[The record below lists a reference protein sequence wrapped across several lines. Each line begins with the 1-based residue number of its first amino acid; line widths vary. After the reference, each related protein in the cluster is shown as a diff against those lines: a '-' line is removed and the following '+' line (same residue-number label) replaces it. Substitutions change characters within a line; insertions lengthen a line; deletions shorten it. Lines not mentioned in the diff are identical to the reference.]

1 MITGIFFWRP
11 ERRSCIFCTGGRRNH
26 AKPTHRHRR
35 TGAAGNRDQR
45 DGQNSDGADPGSG
58 KISLIARGARRKNSR
73 LAAACQLLAY
83 SELTIYEKGQ
93 WFMLDEAETLEL
105 FTGLRTDFVA
115 LSLASYLAD
124 LTDATAQAE
133 DTSQLLRLLLNALY
147 ALSVL
152 HKPPQLVKPAFE
164 LRLMAL
170 SGFEP
175 LADGC
180 AVCGRPEPEN
190 PVLDAVHGVVCC
202 AACREKGGL
211 AMPLSPA
218 ALAPCATC
226 CTARIRSFT
235 ASRWIPPP
243 CVSWGRRRRSM
254 SPPSWSAASG
264 RWTTINPFCRK
275 RNLHMTDLF
284 EKSIRTLELPAVLEK
299 LAARRSATPPRSG
312 ACA

>member
-1 MITGIFFWRP
+1 MPNQPIVT
-11 ERRSCIFCTGGRRNH
+11 
-26 AKPTHRHRR
+26 
-35 TGAAGNRDQR
+35 AGLVLRETVTR
-45 DGQNSDGADPGSG
+45 EADKILTVLTPDRG

-218 ALAPCATC
+218 ALAALRHVLYCPDKKLYSFTLDTPALRQLGQAAEVYV
-226 CTARIRSFT
+226 TAQLERSFRT
-235 ASRWIPPP
+235 
-243 CVSWGRRRRSM
+243 
-254 SPPSWSAASG
+254 
-264 RWTTINPFCRK
+264 
-275 RNLHMTDLF
+275 LDYY
-284 EKSIRTLELPAVLEK
+284 KSILPQEEP
-299 LAARRSATPPRSG
+299 TYD
-312 ACA
+312 

>member
-1 MITGIFFWRP
+1 MPNQPIVT
-11 ERRSCIFCTGGRRNH
+11 
-26 AKPTHRHRR
+26 
-35 TGAAGNRDQR
+35 AGLVLRETVTRETD
-45 DGQNSDGADPGSG
+45 
-58 KISLIARGARRKNSR
+58 KI
-73 LAAACQLLAY
+73 
-83 SELTIYEKGQ
+83 LTV
-93 WFMLDEAETLEL
+93 LTPDRTLEL

-202 AACREKGGL
+202 ICWMR
-211 AMPLSPA
+211 P
-218 ALAPCATC
+218 
-226 CTARIRSFT
+226 
-235 ASRWIPPP
+235 
-243 CVSWGRRRRSM
+243 
-254 SPPSWSAASG
+254 
-264 RWTTINPFCRK
+264 
-275 RNLHMTDLF
+275 
-284 EKSIRTLELPAVLEK
+284 
-299 LAARRSATPPRSG
+299 TPPRSG
-312 ACA
+312 WVSTAVPPSPGSRMYPPP

>member
-1 MITGIFFWRP
+1 MPNQPIVT
-11 ERRSCIFCTGGRRNH
+11 
-26 AKPTHRHRR
+26 
-35 TGAAGNRDQR
+35 AGLVLRETVTRETDKILTVLTPDR
-45 DGQNSDGADPGSG
+45 G

-124 LTDATAQAE
+124 LTDATAQGE

-170 SGFEP
+170 SGFR
-175 LADGC
+175 LRR
-180 AVCGRPEPEN
+180 VR
-190 PVLDAVHGVVCC
+190 
-202 AACREKGGL
+202 AAGAGEAG
-211 AMPLSPA
+211 A
-218 ALAPCATC
+218 
-226 CTARIRSFT
+226 
-235 ASRWIPPP
+235 
-243 CVSWGRRRRSM
+243 GRRPRGGMLRRLPGKGRAGHAPVPRRSGG
-254 SPPSWSAASG
+254 PAP
-264 RWTTINPFCRK
+264 R
-275 RNLHMTDLF
+275 
-284 EKSIRTLELPAVLEK
+284 AVL
-299 LAARRSATPPRSG
+299 PG
-312 ACA
+312 

>member
-1 MITGIFFWRP
+1 MPNQPIVT
-11 ERRSCIFCTGGRRNH
+11 
-26 AKPTHRHRR
+26 
-35 TGAAGNRDQR
+35 AGLVLRETVTRETDKILTVLTPDR
-45 DGQNSDGADPGSG
+45 G

-73 LAAACQLLAY
+73 RAAACQLLAY

-105 FTGLRTDFVA
+105 FTGLRRDFVA

-164 LRLMAL
+164 LRLM
-170 SGFEP
+170 EK
-175 LADGC
+175 
-180 AVCGRPEPEN
+180 

-218 ALAPCATC
+218 ALAALRHVLYCPDKKLYSFTLDTPALRQLGQAAEVYV
-226 CTARIRSFT
+226 TAQLERSFRT
-235 ASRWIPPP
+235 
-243 CVSWGRRRRSM
+243 
-254 SPPSWSAASG
+254 
-264 RWTTINPFCRK
+264 
-275 RNLHMTDLF
+275 LDYY
-284 EKSIRTLELPAVLEK
+284 KSILPQEEP
-299 LAARRSATPPRSG
+299 TYD
-312 ACA
+312 

>member
-1 MITGIFFWRP
+1 MPNQPIVT
-11 ERRSCIFCTGGRRNH
+11 
-26 AKPTHRHRR
+26 
-35 TGAAGNRDQR
+35 AGLVLRETVTRETDKILTVLTPDR
-45 DGQNSDGADPGSG
+45 G

-124 LTDATAQAE
+124 LTDATAQTE

-180 AVCGRPEPEN
+180 AVCGRPEPE
-190 PVLDAVHGVVCC
+190 
-202 AACREKGGL
+202 KGGL

-218 ALAPCATC
+218 ALAALRHVLYCPDKKLYSFTLDTPALRQLGQAAEVYV
-226 CTARIRSFT
+226 TAQLERSFRT
-235 ASRWIPPP
+235 
-243 CVSWGRRRRSM
+243 
-254 SPPSWSAASG
+254 
-264 RWTTINPFCRK
+264 
-275 RNLHMTDLF
+275 LDYY
-284 EKSIRTLELPAVLEK
+284 KSILPQEEP
-299 LAARRSATPPRSG
+299 TYD
-312 ACA
+312 

>member
-1 MITGIFFWRP
+1 MPNQPIVT
-11 ERRSCIFCTGGRRNH
+11 
-26 AKPTHRHRR
+26 
-35 TGAAGNRDQR
+35 AGLVLRETVTRETDKILTVLTPDR
-45 DGQNSDGADPGSG
+45 G

-124 LTDATAQAE
+124 LTDATAQTE

-180 AVCGRPEPEN
+180 AVCGRPEPEK
-190 PVLDAVHGVVCC
+190 P

-218 ALAPCATC
+218 ALAALRHVLYCPDKKLYSFTLDTPALRQLGQAAEVYV
-226 CTARIRSFT
+226 TAQLERSFRT
-235 ASRWIPPP
+235 
-243 CVSWGRRRRSM
+243 
-254 SPPSWSAASG
+254 
-264 RWTTINPFCRK
+264 
-275 RNLHMTDLF
+275 LDYY
-284 EKSIRTLELPAVLEK
+284 KSILPQEEP
-299 LAARRSATPPRSG
+299 TYD
-312 ACA
+312 

>member
-1 MITGIFFWRP
+1 
-11 ERRSCIFCTGGRRNH
+11 
-26 AKPTHRHRR
+26 
-35 TGAAGNRDQR
+35 
-45 DGQNSDGADPGSG
+45 
-58 KISLIARGARRKNSR
+58 
-73 LAAACQLLAY
+73 
-83 SELTIYEKGQ
+83 
-93 WFMLDEAETLEL
+93 MLDEAETLEL

-133 DTSQLLRLLLNALY
+133 DTSQLLLRLLLNALY

-180 AVCGRPEPEN
+180 AVCGRPEPED

-211 AMPLSPA
+211 AMPLSPPPGGPAPRAVLPGQEALQLHAGYPALRQLGQA
-218 ALAPCATC
+218 AEVYVTVQL
-226 CTARIRSFT
+226 
-235 ASRWIPPP
+235 
-243 CVSWGRRRRSM
+243 G
-254 SPPSWSAASG
+254 AAF
-264 RWTTINPFCRK
+264 RT
-275 RNLHMTDLF
+275 LDYY
-284 EKSIRTLELPAVLEK
+284 KSILPQEEP
-299 LAARRSATPPRSG
+299 TYD
-312 ACA
+312 